1 MQNQWELELTDK
13 KELKKS
19 ESIKSNN
26 QNVITKTASSLRQ
39 IERSNIE
46 LISHFFFPSLL
57 YENMISD

>member
-1 MQNQWELELTDK
+1 MRAWTNWQERA
-13 KELKKS
+13 KKS